1 MRPTFTRMV
10 LILLACVCFSAVAF
24 ADTINVGIVGYD
36 LLNPTG
42 SSSGTTEFDIY
53 NFTGANSLGAD
64 FPITTSLVLTN
75 LTLTVKLSG
84 GTEVFSL
91 GSTSPGGSLSGPL
104 FSTSDQILSATLT
117 GTFSP
122 TSGVAVSGKG
132 TVSIGSSFSVTLLP
146 SSGSFLAPGT
156 DFVIITANT
165 GATTVPEPSTWLMF
179 ASGVSPLLFRSKRL
193 LGNRFSRRV

>member
-1 MRPTFTRMV
+1 MSDCDYRYRRTQMRPTFTRMV

-91 GSTSPGGSLSGPL
+91 GSTSSGGSPSGPL
-104 FSTSDQILSATLT
+104 FSTSDQ
-117 GTFSP
+117 
-122 TSGVAVSGKG
+122 K
-132 TVSIGSSFSVTLLP
+132 IGRASCRERVYISV
-146 SSGSFLAPGT
+146 
-156 DFVIITANT
+156 V
-165 GATTVPEPSTWLMF
+165 
-179 ASGVSPLLFRSKRL
+179 GVSLK
-193 LGNRFSRRV
+193 